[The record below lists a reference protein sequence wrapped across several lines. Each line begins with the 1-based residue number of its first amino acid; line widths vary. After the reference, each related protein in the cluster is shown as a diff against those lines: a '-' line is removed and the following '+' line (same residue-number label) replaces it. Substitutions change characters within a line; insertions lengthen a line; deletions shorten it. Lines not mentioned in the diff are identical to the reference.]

1 MAGINSSITFQD
13 KASETLRRVMEA
25 ANRVTESFR
34 RADEASQASFE
45 SANIQDMEE
54 ELLNAASAAEE
65 LAESANNTADE
76 VRNLDNTGSGI
87 SGGLR
92 SAANEADGLRTAL
105 AGALT
110 VAASIAAIGL
120 SGGWLS
126 ESVDL
131 ANQQQTAER
140 QLQNVL
146 RNAGSA
152 DAYENI
158 LKKASYLQSQTMYG
172 DEAYLAGAAEL
183 SRGLTDER
191 AISLMMDTL
200 SNYAAGMSGGQAVDA
215 SGMASYA
222 EQLTRALN
230 GSYTML
236 ERNNFKIT
244 DEQKEIIEKGNDMQK
259 ALVISEVVNQS
270 WGNLAKEMAELPT
283 GKVTQF
289 KNTWGDFRE
298 EIGERLQPAI
308 ARFVETLENHLPKIE
323 NLINKGLNLVISV
336 IDAVSWLIDRAA
348 DLYDYIETNW
358 SAIGPIIDLITTA
371 IGIAGTAIAAYTV
384 AVKLA
389 TAAHAIFASTA
400 VKGLTSVVGGI
411 GVAQTALTLLYDEIT
426 VDGKDGTYSALG
438 VVAGAFTTVGATI
451 WNTMVDAVGGFILLE
466 TAVYNILAKVT
477 NKLSSFFGNI
487 AYKAVQT
494 CKDIAGWF
502 DELFGTST
510 AWFFDPYLAIVKP
523 DKDDENGNRK
533 AMEELSFKEVIG
545 KVEEY
550 KIDTEEAAVG
560 AYNKITD
567 YVQGKSAGVSID
579 DLKSQMPEAPENPYG
594 DEDYDPKAIFDKDT
608 LQDTLQNIEINTAQ
622 VASNTSN
629 NEDITNLLKLLRDIS
644 EREAI
649 NRFTTA
655 EVKID
660 LGGVTQNISKGAD
673 ADNIIDYIAGQLEEQ
688 LATVA
693 SKSNYGW

>member
-1 MAGINSSITFQD
+1 MAGINQSITFQD

-25 ANRVTESFR
+25 ADRVTESFR

-65 LAESANNTADE
+65 LADSANNAADE
-76 VRNLDNTGSGI
+76 VRNLDNKGSGI

-92 SAANEADGLRTAL
+92 SAANEADNLRTAL

-126 ESVDL
+126 DSVNL

-172 DEAYLAGAAEL
+172 DEAYLTGAAEL
-183 SRGLTDER
+183 SRGLTDDR

-200 SNYAAGMSGGQAVDA
+200 SNYAAGMSGGQEVDA

-244 DEQKEIIEKGNDMQK
+244 DEQKAIIENGNDMQK

-308 ARFVETLENHLPKIE
+308 ARFVDTLENHLPKIE
-323 NLINKGLNLVISV
+323 SLISHGLNLVIEV
-336 IDAVSWLIDRAA
+336 VDAVSWLIDRAA
-348 DLYDYIETNW
+348 DLYDYIDENW
-358 SAIGPIIDLITTA
+358 SVIGPIIDIVAVA
-371 IGIAGTAIAAYTV
+371 IGIAGTAMAAYTV

-389 TAAHAIFASTA
+389 TAAHVIFSSTA
-400 VKGLTSVVGGI
+400 VQGLTAIVGGI
-411 GVAQTALTLLYDEIT
+411 GVAQLALTTLFDKVT
-426 VDGKDGTYSALG
+426 TDGKDGTYSALG
-438 VVAGAFTTVGATI
+438 LIAGAFVTTADTI
-451 WNTMVDAVGGFILLE
+451 WNTLVDIVSWIVEAVADIANGFI
-466 TAVYNILAKVT
+466 TIT
-477 NKLSSFFGNI
+477 NKISNFFGEAANGAVKLVKNI
-487 AYKAVQT
+487 AGAM
-494 CKDIAGWF
+494 D
-502 DELFGTST
+502 DLFGTNT
-510 AWFFDPYLAIVKP
+510 AGFFDPYIEVTNPDGKDPYKQFDLNAIETWFDTKVKRNTEQ
-523 DKDDENGNRK
+523 D
-533 AMEELSFKEVIG
+533 A
-545 KVEEY
+545 VE
-550 KIDTEEAAVG
+550 
-560 AYNKITD
+560 AYNKVTD
-567 YVQGKSAGVSID
+567 YVQGKSSGVSVD
-579 DLKSQMPEAPENPYG
+579 DLKSQMPEVPENPYG
-594 DEDYDPKAIFDKDT
+594 DSDFNTEDIYNSNLLASIDA
-608 LQDTLQNIEINTAQ
+608 NTAK

-660 LGGVTQNISKGAD
+660 LGGVTQNINKDVD
-673 ADNIIDYIAGQLEEQ
+673 ADNIVDYIAGQMEEK
-688 LATVA
+688 LAIAA
-693 SKSNYGW
+693 SNSNYGW

>member
-13 KASETLRRVMEA
+13 KASDTLRKVMEA
-25 ANRVTESFR
+25 ANRVTDAFR

-45 SANIQDMEE
+45 NTNVQDMEE
-54 ELLNAASAAEE
+54 ELLDAASAAEE
-65 LAESANNTADE
+65 LADSANNAADE

-110 VAASIAAIGL
+110 VATSIAAIGL

-200 SNYAAGMSGGQAVDA
+200 SNYAAGMSGGQEVDA

-244 DEQKEIIEKGNDMQK
+244 DEQKAIIENGNDMQK

-308 ARFVETLENHLPKIE
+308 ARFVDTLENHLPKIE
-323 NLINKGLNLVISV
+323 SLISHGLNLVIEV
-336 IDAVSWLIDRAA
+336 VDAVSWLIDRAA
-348 DLYDYIETNW
+348 DLYDYIDENW
-358 SAIGPIIDLITTA
+358 SAIGPIIDIVAVA
-371 IGIAGTAIAAYTV
+371 IGIAGTAMAAYTV

-389 TAAHAIFASTA
+389 TAAHVIFSSTA
-400 VKGLTSVVGGI
+400 VQGLTAIVGGI
-411 GVAQTALTLLYDEIT
+411 GVAQLALTTLFDKVT
-426 VDGKDGTYSALG
+426 TDGKDGTYSALG
-438 VVAGAFTTVGATI
+438 LIAGAFVTTADTI
-451 WNTMVDAVGGFILLE
+451 WNTLVDIVSWIVEAVADIANGFI
-466 TAVYNILAKVT
+466 TIT
-477 NKLSSFFGNI
+477 NKISNFFGEAANGAVKLVKNI
-487 AYKAVQT
+487 AGAM
-494 CKDIAGWF
+494 D
-502 DELFGTST
+502 DLFGTNT
-510 AWFFDPYLAIVKP
+510 AGFFDPYIDITNPDGKDPYKQFDLNAIETWFDTKVKRNTEQ
-523 DKDDENGNRK
+523 D
-533 AMEELSFKEVIG
+533 A
-545 KVEEY
+545 VE
-550 KIDTEEAAVG
+550 
-560 AYNKITD
+560 AYNKVTD
-567 YVQGKSAGVSID
+567 YVQGKSSGVSVD

-594 DEDYDPKAIFDKDT
+594 DSDFNTEDIYNSNLLASIDA
-608 LQDTLQNIEINTAQ
+608 NTAK

>member
-65 LAESANNTADE
+65 LADSANNAADE
-76 VRNLDNTGSGI
+76 VRDLDNKGSGI

-92 SAANEADGLRTAL
+92 SAANEADNLRTAL

-183 SRGLTDER
+183 SRGLTDDR

-200 SNYAAGMSGGQAVDA
+200 SNYAAGMSGGQEVDA

-236 ERNNFKIT
+236 ERNNFRIT
-244 DEQKEIIEKGNDMQK
+244 DEQKAIIEKGNDMQK

-298 EIGERLQPAI
+298 EIGEKLQPAI
-308 ARFVETLENHLPKIE
+308 ARFVDTLESHLPKIE
-323 NLINKGLNLVISV
+323 SLISHGLNLVIEV
-336 IDAVSWLIDRAA
+336 VDAVSWLIDRAA
-348 DLYDYIETNW
+348 DLYDYIDENW
-358 SAIGPIIDLITTA
+358 SAIGPIIDIVAAA
-371 IGIAGTAIAAYTV
+371 IGIAGGAMAAYTV

-400 VKGLTSVVGGI
+400 VQGLTAIVGGI
-411 GVAQTALTLLYDEIT
+411 GVAQLALTTLFDKVT
-426 VDGKDGTYSALG
+426 TDGKDGTYSALG
-438 VVAGAFTTVGATI
+438 LIAGAFVTTADTI
-451 WNTMVDAVGGFILLE
+451 WNTLVDIVSWIVEAVADIANGFI
-466 TAVYNILAKVT
+466 TIT
-477 NKLSSFFGNI
+477 NKISNFFGEAANGAVKLVKNI
-487 AYKAVQT
+487 AGAM
-494 CKDIAGWF
+494 D
-502 DELFGTST
+502 DLFGTNT
-510 AWFFDPYLAIVKP
+510 AGFFDPYIEVTNPDGKDPYKKFDLNAIETWFDTRVKRNTEQ
-523 DKDDENGNRK
+523 D
-533 AMEELSFKEVIG
+533 A
-545 KVEEY
+545 VE
-550 KIDTEEAAVG
+550 
-560 AYNKITD
+560 AYNKVTD
-567 YVQGKSAGVSID
+567 YVQGKSSGVSVD
-579 DLKSQMPEAPENPYG
+579 DLKSQMPEVPENPYG
-594 DEDYDPKAIFDKDT
+594 DSDFNTEDIYNSNLLASIDA
-608 LQDTLQNIEINTAQ
+608 NTAK